1 MTNVWIGTDLHLWND
16 RNDQHHIYRS
26 DANLRQLMD
35 QYNKDIQAGDLF
47 IYLGDLY
54 DPGAVDDKRLAQVR
68 TFISS
73 IPAHKVMCKGNRDT
87 QDDSYYLDL
96 GFDEVCD
103 IAIIHSIVL
112 SHKPVYVEPN
122 MINVHGHLHNEKP
135 SNMTYQHINAYDFE
149 QSGHPILLDDLI
161 DQAVKAQPIQSAED
175 AIHQEDQR
183 LYQSL
188 DGYTTYQKILDLTDY
203 VQLFPVDEAVNAF
216 AIKDLEGIQT
226 PEELSNWMKRNIHY
240 APFTRLKTD
249 AQLIKTG
256 TGSCHDQV
264 AFEFPRLRSMDVNP
278 KILFM
283 YTYKEGESVGGMT
296 HSLVY
301 WTIENG
307 TTYWFENAWVG
318 AQGIHKFDS
327 MDALKKDL
335 TSRYQKMPIAQ
346 RFPEIEFVNVGIR
359 HYKAGV
365 DLKTLVNSIFNND
378 ENVNESVVNY
388 NGEERAAIYSNHKFT
403 EVELNAISSL
413 ISYVVQLLD
422 CTQREFKVLARPYD
436 EVKPL
441 LDTIHIL
448 GRKDPNSEYIIM
460 IQKEDLPGCLMYT
473 NVIEAVLI
481 QYIIEL
487 VNPSFDATLAAGI
500 AYYWSG
506 VWNQLITSG
515 SYAWLNDAK
524 YRDIYEFIDALVTE
538 NGTTCLRDLVLGNT
552 SITEATLSRI
562 EQLWDPMDEVLF
574 ADTDDTEYWEQD
586 DDYKPSKRKKEPMA
600 DGEGDIQ
607 NESKIEYI
615 NDKGEKVPEICPKC
629 GSKVGVFLRGEPV
642 FLCSNKKCNKYF
654 GTVPC
659 NISESVRDLAKAGKA
674 VNIYRIHTVSANDE
688 MEPAGAPFANSVDS
702 AVDNYR
708 REHWQTK
715 EHPTEAYVHV
725 PDTGYYDFRMS
736 DEYSDS
742 WWCTN
747 DVPVRMIGKI
757 KINDDWSWEW
767 IEQYNDNGTL
777 VEAAHKQ
784 TSTSV
789 LYHGSSNKHSVI
801 LANSPAGNRNCAYG
815 TPNYNFALAYA
826 GKQWNDLDIN
836 QSMVNNM
843 MVLTEIVPGAFND
856 IFSRSGY
863 IHYLPSDDFEQ
874 FGSHKYEYVCPHD
887 VKPIKVEHVS
897 NVLKAL
903 KDRSDVKLYYYP
915 DLPDFI
921 KSRAEYVQRVCNNNN
936 LRYDLVVKLLI
947 KKGAKDLSSDGLSEA
962 ASESKPAGYRSIHS
976 FKHKVCDE
984 GEFAHWKEQFPE
996 ELSHLD
1002 PDVNTTVTLWMTKN
1016 ESKLVAYIALE
1027 QKGDQTVMKSMK
1039 VFPDY
1044 QSYGLDKQLMKYAKI
1059 NGTLTETATKTDSGL
1074 KVTTR
1079 NTTNPNDNVS
1089 TKAVALNFYDGKD
1102 HIGEV
1107 YISAVDTKE
1116 GFIYN
1121 LEVFKKYRGKG
1132 YGRKIMEYVLDN
1144 YDATDLTVDPDN
1156 EIAIK
1161 LYKSLGF
1168 KFKRKVIDT
1177 VDGAEVLWFH
1187 RNLTKSVN
1195 ETATS
1200 FKQVQA
1206 IVNAIPKEDHHYFYH
1221 GDTFKD
1227 SPYVIYRNVRYL
1239 PNGRGKSI
1247 GAFID
1252 VYSLDDPGTGIIVIA
1267 AEPAARG
1274 HGLTDALVQD
1284 AIAAAPSKGIHTL
1297 YWRCDKDNTHSL
1309 ELAKRNGFI
1318 LDKRETSKEQ
1328 YVLKYKIQKTDKLNE
1343 AIAETHPMD
1352 RAEENRLAAKYDLN
1366 PPGHYEYEKEEA
1378 KQKNP
1383 AKERAEKLREQRNR
1397 NLKKARKVKKRKAF
1411 VRKVK
1416 SKLPFQK
1423 KNEEAAVDDQ
1433 ATSYNEPEMDS
1444 TPVGDRIRF
1453 FNQVNEYPNETVT
1466 GLELTQQ
1473 NFKSMKDLL
1482 DHFNKYHSHGPEPFI
1497 GETYQFELEDKT
1509 LRFNEPIIESSTNGD
1524 KLYPV
1529 YVMLIHSGTLLANVI
1544 KTVTN
1549 SKFSH
1554 SSISFD
1560 SSMRNMYSFGRK
1572 SDTNPFIGAFKKED
1586 IQSEFYKE
1594 KEIPYA
1600 LYVVPVTEDEL
1611 ARMKKRLNYFIANS
1625 TKFKYDFTGLMKN
1638 YFGITDNPEYKWFCS
1653 RFVADIL
1660 NAGAPAEHPY
1670 VMEPSLM
1677 RPEDFQN
1684 TNFAI
1689 YVTGGYLSSY
1699 DKTLVDKIT
1708 NRILRTERI
1717 RRAKVKAV
1725 QAANSV
1731 EALPVAESAILD
1743 LDPFDPFQES
1753 VLNYQLS
1760 LMNESQVDQFID
1772 YLKSFKVR
1780 FDKEGNVIITR
1791 REYDQLDLHFRQSLK
1806 MIKAYENAGN
1816 LQGVKDEL
1824 CKIRYMIEL
1833 INQHYLNPR
1842 TKSSTRTKQNMRKEM
1857 MDLRSVML
1865 NAFQQ
1870 HLKYVTVRDPQF
1882 NFQKTYDTSKYGKET
1897 EIPKSLLS
1905 TIGKTLITKLQ

>member
-103 IAIIHSIVL
+103 VAIIHSIVL

-175 AIHQEDQR
+175 AIHQQDQR

-188 DGYTTYQKILDLTDY
+188 DGYTTYQKILDLTDC

-327 MDALKKDL
+327 IDALKKDL

-388 NGEERAAIYSNHKFT
+388 NGEEHAAIYSNHKFT

-460 IQKEDLPGCLMYT
+460 IQEEDLPGCLMYT

-538 NGTTCLRDLVLGNT
+538 NGTTCLRDLILGNT

-996 ELSHLD
+996 ELSQLD

-1059 NGTLTETATKTDSGL
+1059 NGATLLYVNPSNKTA
-1074 KVTTR
+1074 V
-1079 NTTNPNDNVS
+1079 
-1089 TKAVALNFYDGKD
+1089 
-1102 HIGEV
+1102 E
-1107 YISAVDTKE
+1107 
-1116 GFIYN
+1116 
-1121 LEVFKKYRGKG
+1121 
-1132 YGRKIMEYVLDN
+1132 
-1144 YDATDLTVDPDN
+1144 
-1156 EIAIK
+1156 
-1161 LYKSLGF
+1161 LYKSCGWKFAEWKNRGMVQPMVLDESYTREEDQIEFNVERWAPGGNHNIMYITGLSGSGKSTLGRKLAKKYNATYVSLDHFTSVCRKGPEHLAKKKRENDWSDLEIIELYF
-1168 KFKRKVIDT
+1168 KAHPEGYIPNGTSFNSLNDISRDIVGEYYLKYSNWLRNTLHNGKFQDKLFVVEGFQIYEFESAELYEHEPVVVKSPSVLTTLIRREKRGLGRTKEEYPDITNLELILGTVKDT
-1177 VDGAEVLWFH
+1177 VNF
-1187 RNLTKSVN
+1187 
-1195 ETATS
+1195 
-1200 FKQVQA
+1200 
-1206 IVNAIPKEDHHYFYH
+1206 AIPMYIKE
-1221 GDTFKD
+1221 
-1227 SPYVIYRNVRYL
+1227 
-1239 PNGRGKSI
+1239 
-1247 GAFID
+1247 
-1252 VYSLDDPGTGIIVIA
+1252 
-1267 AEPAARG
+1267 
-1274 HGLTDALVQD
+1274 
-1284 AIAAAPSKGIHTL
+1284 AP
-1297 YWRCDKDNTHSL
+1297 
-1309 ELAKRNGFI
+1309 
-1318 LDKRETSKEQ
+1318 
-1328 YVLKYKIQKTDKLNE
+1328 KINKFRSDLIRMNE

-1383 AKERAEKLREQRNR
+1383 AKERADKLREQRNR

-1638 YFGITDNPEYKWFCS
+1638 YFGIADNPEYKWFCS

-1882 NFQKTYDTSKYGKET
+1882 NFQKAYDTSKYGKET

>member
-327 MDALKKDL
+327 IDALKKDL

-378 ENVNESVVNY
+378 ENVNESVVDY

-403 EVELNAISSL
+403 EIELNAISSL

-422 CTQREFKVLARPYD
+422 CTQHEFKVLARPYD

-524 YRDIYEFIDALVTE
+524 YRDVYEFIDALVTE
-538 NGTTCLRDLVLGNT
+538 NGATCLRDLILGNT

-562 EQLWDPMDEVLF
+562 ERLWDPMDEVLF

-747 DVPVRMIGKI
+747 DVPIRMVGKI
-757 KINDDWSWEW
+757 KIADDWSWEW

-777 VEAAHKQ
+777 
-784 TSTSV
+784 
-789 LYHGSSNKHSVI
+789 
-801 LANSPAGNRNCAYG
+801 
-815 TPNYNFALAYA
+815 
-826 GKQWNDLDIN
+826 
-836 QSMVNNM
+836 
-843 MVLTEIVPGAFND
+843 TET
-856 IFSRSGY
+856 
-863 IHYLPSDDFEQ
+863 
-874 FGSHKYEYVCPHD
+874 
-887 VKPIKVEHVS
+887 
-897 NVLKAL
+897 
-903 KDRSDVKLYYYP
+903 
-915 DLPDFI
+915 
-921 KSRAEYVQRVCNNNN
+921 
-936 LRYDLVVKLLI
+936 
-947 KKGAKDLSSDGLSEA
+947 
-962 ASESKPAGYRSIHS
+962 AGYRSIHS

-996 ELSHLD
+996 ELSQLD

-1059 NGTLTETATKTDSGL
+1059 NGATLLYVNPSNKTA
-1074 KVTTR
+1074 V
-1079 NTTNPNDNVS
+1079 
-1089 TKAVALNFYDGKD
+1089 
-1102 HIGEV
+1102 E
-1107 YISAVDTKE
+1107 
-1116 GFIYN
+1116 
-1121 LEVFKKYRGKG
+1121 
-1132 YGRKIMEYVLDN
+1132 
-1144 YDATDLTVDPDN
+1144 
-1156 EIAIK
+1156 
-1161 LYKSLGF
+1161 LYKSCGWKFAEWKNRGMVQPMVLDESYTREEDQIEFNVERWAPGGNHNIMYITGLSGSGKSTLGRKLAKKYNATYVSLDHFTSVCRKGPEHLAKKKRENDWSDLEIIELYF
-1168 KFKRKVIDT
+1168 KAHPEGYIPNGTSFNSLNDISRDIVGEYYLKYSNWLRNTLHNGKFQDKLFVVEGFQIYEFESAELYEHEPVVVKSPSVLTTLIRREKRGLGRAKEEYPDITNLELILGTVKDT
-1177 VDGAEVLWFH
+1177 VNFAIPMYIKEAPKINKFRSDLI
-1187 RNLTKSVN
+1187 RMN
-1195 ETATS
+1195 ESTAS

-1206 IVNAIPKEDHHYFYH
+1206 IVNAIPKDDHHYFYH

-1227 SPYVIYRNVRYL
+1227 SPYVVYRNVRYL
-1239 PNGRGKSI
+1239 PNARGKRI

-1274 HGLTDALVQD
+1274 HGLTDVLVQD
-1284 AIAAAPSKGIHTL
+1284 AIAAAPIKGIHTL

-1383 AKERAEKLREQRNR
+1383 AKERAEKLREQRNQ

-1638 YFGITDNPEYKWFCS
+1638 YFGIADNPEYKWFCS

-1780 FDKEGNVIITR
+1780 FDKDGNVIITR

-1833 INQHYLNPR
+1833 INQHYLSPR

-1882 NFQKTYDTSKYGKET
+1882 NFQKAYDTSKYGKET

>member
-307 TTYWFENAWVG
+307 TTYWFENAWIG

-327 MDALKKDL
+327 IDALKKDL

-422 CTQREFKVLARPYD
+422 CTQREFKVLARSYD
-436 EVKPL
+436 EVKPF

-524 YRDIYEFIDALVTE
+524 YRDVYEFIDALVTE
-538 NGTTCLRDLVLGNT
+538 NGTTCLRDLILGNT

-562 EQLWDPMDEVLF
+562 ERLWDPMDEVLF

-996 ELSHLD
+996 ELSQLD

-1059 NGTLTETATKTDSGL
+1059 NGATLLYVNPSNKTA
-1074 KVTTR
+1074 V
-1079 NTTNPNDNVS
+1079 
-1089 TKAVALNFYDGKD
+1089 
-1102 HIGEV
+1102 E
-1107 YISAVDTKE
+1107 
-1116 GFIYN
+1116 
-1121 LEVFKKYRGKG
+1121 
-1132 YGRKIMEYVLDN
+1132 
-1144 YDATDLTVDPDN
+1144 
-1156 EIAIK
+1156 
-1161 LYKSLGF
+1161 LYKSCGWKFAEWKNRGMVQPMVLDESYTREEDQIEFNVERWAPGGNHNIMYITGLSGSGKSTLGRKLAKKYNATYVSLDHFTSVCRKGPEHLAKKKRENDWSDLEIIELYF
-1168 KFKRKVIDT
+1168 KAHPEGYIPNGTSFNSLNDISRDIVGEYYLKYSNWLRNTLHNGKFQDKLFVVEGFQIYEFESAELYEHEPVVVKSPSVLTTLIRREKRGLGRTKEEYPDITNLELILGTVKDT
-1177 VDGAEVLWFH
+1177 VNF
-1187 RNLTKSVN
+1187 
-1195 ETATS
+1195 
-1200 FKQVQA
+1200 
-1206 IVNAIPKEDHHYFYH
+1206 AIPMYIKE
-1221 GDTFKD
+1221 
-1227 SPYVIYRNVRYL
+1227 
-1239 PNGRGKSI
+1239 
-1247 GAFID
+1247 
-1252 VYSLDDPGTGIIVIA
+1252 
-1267 AEPAARG
+1267 
-1274 HGLTDALVQD
+1274 
-1284 AIAAAPSKGIHTL
+1284 AP
-1297 YWRCDKDNTHSL
+1297 
-1309 ELAKRNGFI
+1309 
-1318 LDKRETSKEQ
+1318 
-1328 YVLKYKIQKTDKLNE
+1328 KINKFRSDLIRMNE

-1383 AKERAEKLREQRNR
+1383 AKERADKLREQRNR

-1638 YFGITDNPEYKWFCS
+1638 YFGIADNPEYKWFCS

-1882 NFQKTYDTSKYGKET
+1882 NFQKAYDTSKYGKET

>member
-327 MDALKKDL
+327 IDALKKDL

-346 RFPEIEFVNVGIR
+346 RFSEIEFMNVGIR

-378 ENVNESVVNY
+378 KNVNESVVNY

-403 EVELNAISSL
+403 EIELNAISSL

-460 IQKEDLPGCLMYT
+460 IQKEDLPGCLTYT

-524 YRDIYEFIDALVTE
+524 YRDIYEFIDVLVTE
-538 NGTTCLRDLVLGNT
+538 NGTTCLRDLILGNT

-562 EQLWDPMDEVLF
+562 ERLWDPMDEVLF

-715 EHPTEAYVHV
+715 DHPTEAYVHV

-757 KINDDWSWEW
+757 KIADDWSWEW

-777 VEAAHKQ
+777 
-784 TSTSV
+784 
-789 LYHGSSNKHSVI
+789 
-801 LANSPAGNRNCAYG
+801 
-815 TPNYNFALAYA
+815 
-826 GKQWNDLDIN
+826 
-836 QSMVNNM
+836 
-843 MVLTEIVPGAFND
+843 TET
-856 IFSRSGY
+856 
-863 IHYLPSDDFEQ
+863 
-874 FGSHKYEYVCPHD
+874 
-887 VKPIKVEHVS
+887 
-897 NVLKAL
+897 
-903 KDRSDVKLYYYP
+903 
-915 DLPDFI
+915 
-921 KSRAEYVQRVCNNNN
+921 
-936 LRYDLVVKLLI
+936 
-947 KKGAKDLSSDGLSEA
+947 
-962 ASESKPAGYRSIHS
+962 AGYRSIHS

-1059 NGTLTETATKTDSGL
+1059 NGALTETATKTKSGL

-1079 NTTNPNDNVS
+1079 NTTNPNDSVS

-1168 KFKRKVIDT
+1168 KFKRKIKDPT
-1177 VDGAEVLWFH
+1177 DGAEVLWFH

-1227 SPYVIYRNVRYL
+1227 SPYVVYRNVRYL
-1239 PNGRGKSI
+1239 PNARGKRI

-1274 HGLTDALVQD
+1274 QGLTDELVKD
-1284 AIAAAPSKGIHTL
+1284 AISAAPDKGIHTL

-1309 ELAKRNGFI
+1309 ELAKRNGFV
-1318 LDKRETSKEQ
+1318 LDKRETSKDQ
-1328 YVLKYKIQKTDKLNE
+1328 YVLKYKLKAVDKLNE

-1638 YFGITDNPEYKWFCS
+1638 YFGIADNPEYKWFCS

-1780 FDKEGNVIITR
+1780 FDKDGNVIITR

-1882 NFQKTYDTSKYGKET
+1882 NFQKAYDTSKYGKET